1 MALDLNP
8 GQQAGTEIPGLPK
21 ATNSPR
27 RTLLW
32 VSIAAV
38 VVLVLGLAVPLVLT
52 NRYYMG
58 LTLAAA
64 ILSFHALSVG
74 FLAKHLGLI
83 SLGHTA
89 FFGGAAYCVGIAMTH
104 WGWSPLMAA
113 LFGLV
118 AVTVA
123 AVPMGALIMRS
134 SGMVFLML
142 TLALGQALHTISIQ
156 PASRDITGAHDGLQL
171 QAADGATF
179 LGIDFYALLVPQS
192 FWPLAWVMLVVVIYL
207 LWLVGRS
214 RFGSLLEG
222 IRENEERMRFS
233 GFGTFVPRVAAFTL
247 SGAVA
252 GLGGVLFA
260 LNAHYVSP
268 ELLSFLAAGDAL
280 VSAIVG
286 GLGALLGPVLGA
298 FIYTF
303 SESFLN
309 FGGNLQLFM
318 GALLVIVLVFFR
330 GGIAGIVGTLY
341 GRSRRKRA
349 QKTTTTTTARPAGPA
364 EPAAPADSKEP
375 GA

>member
-1 MALDLNP
+1 MAIDLNTGHRP
-8 GQQAGTEIPGLPK
+8 GDEMPHQQPAKRSTSGK
-21 ATNSPR
+21 A
-27 RTLLW
+27 LLL
-32 VSIAAV
+32 VSVVAA
-38 VVLVLGLAVPLVLT
+38 LVLLAGLAVPLILT

-58 LTLAAA
+58 LTLAAV

-74 FLAKHLGLI
+74 FLARHLGLI

-104 WGWSPLMAA
+104 WGWSPLAA
-113 LFGLV
+113 AVFGFVV
-118 AVTVA
+118 ATAA

-142 TLALGQALHTISIQ
+142 TLALGQALYTISIQ
-156 PASRDITGAHDGLQL
+156 PVSREITGAHDGLQM
-171 QAADGATF
+171 QAADGANF
-179 LGIDFYALLVPQS
+179 LGIDFYDLLVPSS
-192 FWPLAWVMLVVVIYL
+192 FWPIAWVALIVVIYV

-222 IRENEERMRFS
+222 VRENEERMRFS
-233 GFGTFVPRVAAFTL
+233 GIGTFGPRLVAFTI

-252 GLGGVLFA
+252 ALGGVLFS

-268 ELLSFLAAGDAL
+268 ELLSFLEAGDAL

-286 GLGALLGPVLGA
+286 GLGVLLGPVLGA
-298 FIYTF
+298 FIYVF
-303 SESFLN
+303 GQSFLN

-330 GGIAGIVGTLY
+330 GGIAGVIQSLY
-341 GRSRRKRA
+341 AKRFLPRKKGRA
-349 QKTTTTTTARPAGPA
+349 AG
-364 EPAAPADSKEP
+364 EPAPPTESKE
-375 GA
+375 GRK

>member
-1 MALDLNP
+1 MAIDLN
-8 GQQAGTEIPGLPK
+8 AGHRSGNEVPHPPPAERAPASRK
-21 ATNSPR
+21 
-27 RTLLW
+27 TLLW
-32 VSIAAV
+32 VSVVAV
-38 VVLVLGLAVPLVLT
+38 LILLVGLAIPLVLT

-58 LTLAAA
+58 LTLAAV

-74 FLAKHLGLI
+74 FLARHLGLI

-104 WGWSPLMAA
+104 WGWNPLQAA
-113 LFGLV
+113 AFGLL
-118 AVTVA
+118 AATLA

-142 TLALGQALHTISIQ
+142 TLALGQSLYTISIQ
-156 PASRDITGAHDGLQL
+156 PVSRDITGAHDGLQM

-179 LGIDFYALLVPQS
+179 LGIDFYALLVPSS
-192 FWPLAWVMLVVVIYL
+192 FWPIAWVALIAVIYV

-233 GFGTFVPRVAAFTL
+233 GIGTFVPRLIAFTI

-252 GLGGVLFA
+252 ALGGVLFA

-268 ELLSFLAAGDAL
+268 ELLSFLEAGDAL

-286 GLGALLGPVLGA
+286 GLGVLLGPVLGA
-298 FIYTF
+298 FIYVF
-303 SESFLN
+303 GQSFLN

-330 GGIAGIVGTLY
+330 GGIAGVLGSLY
-341 GRSRRKRA
+341 DKRAHRRKRSRMA
-349 QKTTTTTTARPAGPA
+349 RETALPA
-364 EPAAPADSKEP
+364 ESKEDRS
-375 GA
+375 

>member
-1 MALDLNP
+1 MAIDTT
-8 GQQAGTEIPGLPK
+8 AGTQEPNELPRPTPK
-21 ATNSPR
+21 KLTAPR
-27 RTLLW
+27 RPLLW
-32 VSIAAV
+32 VSVAAAF
-38 VVLVLGLAVPLVLT
+38 VLLLGLAVPLLLT

-74 FLAKHLGLI
+74 FLARHLGLI
-83 SLGHTA
+83 SLGHTV

-104 WGWSPLMAA
+104 WGWSPLNAT
-113 LFGLV
+113 LFGFVV
-118 AVTVA
+118 ATAA
-123 AVPMGALIMRS
+123 AVPLGALVIRS

-142 TLALGQALHTISIQ
+142 TLALAQALHTISLQ
-156 PASRDITGAHDGLQL
+156 PVARDITGAHDGLQL
-171 QAADGATF
+171 EAQDGATF
-179 LGIDFYALLVPQS
+179 LGIDFYALLVPS
-192 FWPLAWVMLVVVIYL
+192 TFWPIVWITLIVVVYL

-233 GFGTFVPRVAAFTL
+233 GIGTFWPRLIAFTL

-252 GLGGVLFA
+252 ALGGVLFA

-268 ELLSFLAAGDAL
+268 ELLSFLEAGDAL
-280 VSAIVG
+280 ISAIVG
-286 GLGALLGPVLGA
+286 GLGVLLGPVLGA

-309 FGGNLQLFM
+309 FGGNQQLFM

-330 GGIAGIVGTLY
+330 GGIGGVAQSLY
-341 GRSRRKRA
+341 ARRKRHS
-349 QKTTTTTTARPAGPA
+349 P
-364 EPAAPADSKEP
+364 SKGETK
-375 GA
+375 